1 MQKVLRDK
9 RAIFLFILPS
19 LLVYIAAV
27 LVPTVWSIGYSFY
40 EGSPIGGFE
49 FIGLNNYIEIFS
61 DRQFFSSF
69 WLSIKYALVVTTGQ
83 VFLGLILAIFYVL
96 VLKRFS
102 VLIRTLIFFPI
113 VLPAV
118 AVAQLF
124 SKLFE
129 ITPQLG
135 LVNSI
140 LSALNLEMWVQ
151 AWLGSGDTAFWVI
164 VIMDVWR
171 SMGFYAVLLYAGLID
186 IPEELLEA
194 ARLDGASGIKLSRFV
209 IIPMIRPI
217 LISAIIF
224 SLNGTL
230 KVFESIVAL
239 TNGGPGTSTSPLT
252 VYMYHSAFSYN
263 EYGYGSTVAVFLL
276 VLCLIV
282 TLLIYRFSRKDID

>member
-1 MQKVLRDK
+1 MQRVLRDK
-9 RAIFLFILPS
+9 RAILLFILPS
-19 LLVYIAAV
+19 LVIYFAAV
-27 LVPTVWSIGYSFY
+27 LVPTVWSIGYSFF
-40 EGSPIGGFE
+40 EGSPVRGFT
-49 FIGLNNYIEIFS
+49 FIGLNNYLDIFS
-61 DRQFFSSF
+61 DRQFLNSF
-69 WLSIKYALVVTTGQ
+69 WLSIKYAVFVTTGQ
-83 VFLGLILAIFYVL
+83 VFLGLVLAIFYVL

-140 LSALNLEMWVQ
+140 LSSLNLDMWVQ
-151 AWLGSGDTAFWVI
+151 AWLGSGDSAFWVI
-164 VIMDVWR
+164 VIMDIWR

-186 IPEELLEA
+186 IPEDLLEA
-194 ARLDGASGIKLSRFV
+194 ARLDGANGIKLSRFV

-230 KVFESIVAL
+230 KVFESVVAL
-239 TNGGPGTSTSPLT
+239 TNGGPGTSTSMLT
-252 VYMYHSAFSYN
+252 VYMYHSAFAYN

-276 VLCLIV
+276 ILCLIV
-282 TLLIYRFSRKDID
+282 TLFIYKFSRKDVD